1 MRGNTSLSHG
11 STEQTNSHIDAAA
24 WSGWLT
30 NEVSLHFIMQC
41 QYLSVCLNYLT
52 PDAPPEGPLVGYRG
66 CTAKTITLLCNPKKC
81 QRRTKP
87 VTFIP
92 AAVQQFKCC
101 PRRECHSGKQKS
113 HVVHKQWGFSLN
125 SACLKK
131 LLCCRTYGL
140 NTLQHHQQKKKKKS
154 ARA

>member
-11 STEQTNSHIDAAA
+11 STEQTNSHIDAAG

-30 NEVSLHFIMQC
+30 NEVSLRFIMQC
-41 QYLSVCLNYLT
+41 QYLSVRLNYST
-52 PDAPPEGPLVGYRG
+52 PDAPPEGPLVGDRER
-66 CTAKTITLLCNPKKC
+66 TAKTITLLCNPKKR

-92 AAVQQFKCC
+92 AAVQQFKCR
-101 PRRECHSGKQKS
+101 PRRECHSGEQKS
-113 HVVHKQWGFSLN
+113 HVVHKQCGFSLN
-125 SACLKK
+125 SAGLKN

-140 NTLQHHQQKKKKKS
+140 NTLQHGQQKKKS